1 MGANATARLIA
12 QRPDPA
18 GRNKGQTDT
27 VAANLVVGPVVL
39 VSSRGIVTQADR
51 FVVGAL
57 VHVRVARDGAPDS
70 GPVFLAAYRDRLDT
84 AVAFEHLG
92 DGVMSSA
99 TRELQ
104 RRSVRAAAAR
114 IAM

>member
-1 MGANATARLIA
+1 M
-12 QRPDPA
+12 
-18 GRNKGQTDT
+18 
-27 VAANLVVGPVVL
+27 L

-70 GPVFLAAYRDRLDT
+70 GPIFLAAYRDRLDT